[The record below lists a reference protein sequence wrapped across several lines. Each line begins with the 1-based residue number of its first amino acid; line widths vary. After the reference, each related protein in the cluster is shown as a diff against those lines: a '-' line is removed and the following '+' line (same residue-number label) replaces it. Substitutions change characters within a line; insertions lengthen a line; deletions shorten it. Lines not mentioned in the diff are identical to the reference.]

1 MKRKLLFKTA
11 SLLFKYAFPFYKLLY
26 YRFKNKQD
34 AFQIQLM
41 KKLVKKGDRVLD
53 IGANIGY
60 YSEILSDLVGE
71 NGKVHCFEPDDLNY
85 KYLAKVTTIRNNLA
99 LIKKAVADDEGKIIL
114 YTSDTINVENTTYKP
129 EHFDS
134 TYTVEKISVDKY
146 VQQKFSVSFIKM
158 DIQGAELKA
167 LEGMKQ
173 TLLSNKNISL
183 ITELW
188 PYGLKN
194 CGNTPEQIITFLEA
208 LEFQIFLIN
217 EVAIKKLEPPDIK
230 NFKTDE
236 AFFYNILVTR
246 NLPESISLL
255 N

>member
-11 SLLFKYAFPFYKLLY
+11 SLLFKYAFPVYKILY

-34 AFQIQLM
+34 SFQIQLM
-41 KKLVKKGDRVLD
+41 KKLVKKGDYVLD

-60 YSEILSDLVGE
+60 YSEILGDFVGE
-71 NGKVHCFEPDDLNY
+71 NGKVYCFEPDDLNY
-85 KYLAKVTTIRNNLA
+85 KYLARVTKNKSNVE

-146 VQQKFSVSFIKM
+146 VQKKFSVSFIKM

-183 ITELW
+183 MTEVW

-194 CGNTPEQIITFLEA
+194 CGNTPDQIISFLKA
-208 LEFQIFLIN
+208 LDFQIFLIN
-217 EVAIKKLEPPDIK
+217 ESSLTKLEAADIK

-236 AFFYNILVTR
+236 AFFYNILVSR
-246 NLPESISLL
+246 KLPESISLL
-255 N
+255 S